1 MMLFTKEKQL
11 FHQNLYH
18 CSLPVKTGK
27 FSSHRLHTKL
37 LKTVNV
43 CLKFG
48 LLPAYAIWKDVLK
61 SCTQITKTK
70 TPVRKKSTGITL
82 FSVRIIKGI
91 SLKSTLFSG
100 NTARLLLHYKKK
112 EREEGRREGRKKEER
127 RRENT
132 HTHTPGLVTL
142 ISLFIL
148 TLLYSLCMLLLISIA
163 IYAVYFCNIKQ
174 L

>member
-1 MMLFTKEKQL
+1 MLTM
-11 FHQNLYH
+11 
-18 CSLPVKTGK
+18 
-27 FSSHRLHTKL
+27 L
-37 LKTVNV
+37 LKTVYV

-48 LLPAYAIWKDVLK
+48 LLPACAIWKDVLK

-91 SLKSTLFSG
+91 SPKSTLFSG

-112 EREEGRREGRKKEER
+112 GKRGRKEGRKKER
-127 RRENT
+127 RKKKRNT

-148 TLLYSLCMLLLISIA
+148 MLLYSLCVLLLISIA